1 MYKFKYKRK
10 WFWKTEK
17 VVGHAYQ
24 ENQDKMCLYYED
36 GSVREL
42 AEWSKCECKL
52 GTDWVRAIQKKME
65 REAGVQVPV
74 NVGD

>member
-17 VVGHAYQ
+17 VVGHSYQ

-36 GSVREL
+36 GSVKEIVK
-42 AEWSKCECKL
+42 WSNCAVKL
-52 GTDWVRAIQKKME
+52 GADWVRVTQKKME

-74 NVGD
+74 TTGD